1 MTPIHLVRTPS
12 PGLPSSVADPHR
24 PRPCCTTA
32 SYYAPQTCDCRHK
45 VQIRADW
52 FVAHIFKTLTGAAPV
67 QRCCI
72 CKVGSDLHGR
82 RGGDAGSSP
91 CKTRKWSKVWVLL
104 NFNCVWLRAERLRHS
119 LLRRSPAHMSNGGA
133 DGTSSSG
140 RPSTEEW
147 SFADEPSG
155 KPRESCVKYFDALW
169 FCYCESAAFTAPF
182 STIVLFMHP
191 RHCGKSAA
199 VMCSHHA
206 SSQAEY
212 SMAVRQKKLAI

>member
-32 SYYAPQTCDCRHK
+32 SYCAPQTCDCRHK
-45 VQIRADW
+45 LQIRAGW
-52 FVAHIFKTLTGAAPV
+52 FVAHIFDILRCFTSAALLHM
-67 QRCCI
+67 QGWL
-72 CKVGSDLHGR
+72 GSAWKER
-82 RGGDAGSSP
+82 RRRRKQLLQEDSKSGSNSV
-91 CKTRKWSKVWVLL
+91 SAASG
-104 NFNCVWLRAERLRHS
+104 CVAKRLRHS
-119 LLRRSPAHMSNGGA
+119 LFRRSPAHMSNGGA

-182 STIVLFMHP
+182 STIVLFMRP
-191 RHCGKSAA
+191 WHCGKSAA
-199 VMCSHHA
+199 AKCSHHA
-206 SSQAEY
+206 SSQAED
-212 SMAVRQKKLAI
+212 SMAVKQKT